1 MDPTFFNDVCG
12 REYTRDNDNNE
23 PSQPSHCRVAQN
35 CRSLAD
41 RPEDLLNH
49 LEGLSKAK
57 KLADKD
63 DS

>member
-1 MDPTFFNDVCG
+1 MDPTFFIDVCG
-12 REYTRDNDNNE
+12 RENTRDNDNNE

-41 RPEDLLNH
+41 RPKDLSSN
-49 LEGLSKAK
+49 LERLSKAK

>member
-1 MDPTFFNDVCG
+1 MDPTLFIDVCG

-23 PSQPSHCRVAQN
+23 SSQTLRCRVPQN

-57 KLADKD
+57 QLADKD